1 MNTYQFD
8 GHMTYHH
15 SGAAPVYAPN
25 SGGRPWADETGAM
38 EDGWEADGAMVRS
51 AYILRPDD
59 DDFIQPG
66 TLVRDVFNDAERQS
80 LVDTVAGA
88 LLGGV
93 RSPVLERAFEYWKS
107 IDADIGR
114 RIEDKVRSG
123 SAPEPAAGMS
133 ES

>member
-51 AYILRPDD
+51 SYILRPDD

-88 LLGGV
+88 LLGACAA
-93 RSPVLERAFEYWKS
+93 RCL
-107 IDADIGR
+107 
-114 RIEDKVRSG
+114 
-123 SAPEPAAGMS
+123 SAPSSTGNRSTRTSADASRTRCAVVAPRNPPPA
-133 ES
+133 